1 MALPKLGVPQY
12 ELSLPST
19 GKTVKYRP
27 FLVKEEKVLLL
38 AMESQEEKQ
47 VIDAVKNVL
56 KSCVISRIKVDQLP
70 SFDLEYLFLK
80 IRAAAIGEV
89 IEMTVTCTDDGETNA
104 TATINIDEVEVTGS
118 KYLDKE
124 SIKNRFFNIQ
134 AEEVMQESTLE
145 RALLEL
151 NDVRGVTARSTLK
164 RGKISGS
171 SDIVLEVEEGRPY
184 YFGMDADNFGS
195 EFTGQARFGTTA
207 IANSLWK
214 FSDEVFLRMVK
225 SDDDQNLL
233 TGYYQLP
240 LDKFGRSTFKVGYHY
255 CPGKVI

>member
-104 TATINIDEVEVTGS
+104 TASINIEVEVTKEEGHDRKIMLTDTTGILMKYPSMDRFIESQFLNKGIDADHIFSFIAEHIEQIFDEEEVYDSSTTS
-118 KYLDKE
+118 KKEFREFVESLTTKQFE
-124 SIKNRFFNIQ
+124 SIQKFYETMPRLSHTFTVVNPNTGNECEYTIEGLQSFF
-134 AEEVMQESTLE
+134 A
-145 RALLEL
+145 
-151 NDVRGVTARSTLK
+151 
-164 RGKISGS
+164 
-171 SDIVLEVEEGRPY
+171 
-184 YFGMDADNFGS
+184 
-195 EFTGQARFGTTA
+195 
-207 IANSLWK
+207 
-214 FSDEVFLRMVK
+214 
-225 SDDDQNLL
+225 
-233 TGYYQLP
+233 
-240 LDKFGRSTFKVGYHY
+240 
-255 CPGKVI
+255 